1 MTFVNNVTRTIRG
14 ARPAAL
20 RRLPM
25 AILLGAALNAC
36 TVLPEPIDADARN
49 ARARSDVETLF
60 KDVEPVTG
68 EVTLHEAF
76 ARALKYNYDYRLR
89 SMEQSMAS
97 SQLDL
102 AKYDMLP
109 RLTVAA
115 GYSSRSNDAGSRS
128 VDLGT
133 GVESN
138 LFSGA
143 QERTRNTQN
152 AVLAWNV
159 LDFGVSYVRAQ
170 QQAVQVMIAEER
182 KRKVV
187 QNISQDVRQAFWRAY
202 VAQQTLPR
210 MDDLLNRV

>member
-1 MTFVNNVTRTIRG
+1 M
-14 ARPAAL
+14 
-20 RRLPM
+20 
-25 AILLGAALNAC
+25 
-36 TVLPEPIDADARN
+36 
-49 ARARSDVETLF
+49 ETLF
-60 KDVEPVTG
+60 KDVEPVSG

-128 VDLGT
+128 VDLAT

-210 MDDLLNRV
+210 MDELLNRVKEALLRSERMETERMLPPLQALAYQRAMLDLHQQIVATAPGIDTGQVRIETR